1 MDYDAIYRFLG
12 EFVNLRVGGHLLC
25 RLLAPAVGLF
35 IVWIS
40 RLNASILMKFF
51 ALVVTLMLY
60 FLPTIINMFGS

>member
-1 MDYDAIYRFLG
+1 MGYDAIYHYLG
-12 EFVNLRVGGHLLC
+12 AFANLRVGGYLLC
-25 RLLAPAVGLF
+25 RLLAPALGLF

-60 FLPTIINMFGS
+60 FLPSIINMFGS